1 MSPPVTTTSLITKSE
16 DSLLSVKVMVASPPV
31 ATLATLLETITSG
44 ATVSTVIVFSVAAA
58 LSLPAA
64 SVKTPA
70 GTLIVP
76 LVLESASGVNTTV

>member
-1 MSPPVTTTSLITKSE
+1 MSPPVTTTSLSTKSVE
-16 DSLLSVKVMVASPPV
+16 ASLSVNEMVAVPPV
-31 ATLATLLETITSG
+31 ATLATLLETVTSG

-76 LVLESASGVNTTV
+76 DVVESASGVNTTV

>member
-1 MSPPVTTTSLITKSE
+1 MSPPVTTTSLIPKSVE
-16 DSLLSVKVMVASPPV
+16 ALVSVKVMAAVPPV
-31 ATLATLLETITSG
+31 ATLATLLETVTSG
-44 ATVSTVIVFSVAAA
+44 AMVSTVIVFSVAAA

-76 LVLESASGVNTTV
+76 LVVESASGVKTTV

>member
-1 MSPPVTTTSLITKSE
+1 MYKRQAS
-16 DSLLSVKVMVASPPV
+16 LSVNEMVGLESV
-31 ATLATLLETITSG
+31 ELTLAALLVTMTVG